1 MNCVHGFLT
10 PNSYV
15 ETLTQGDVIWRWGL
29 WEVIRLRWGHE
40 GVSQVALMVKN
51 LLINSGNI
59 RDKGSIPGSGRSP
72 GGGLSNSLQCSCLEN
87 PKDRRACQATLHRVA
102 KSQAHLKQLSM
113 HTWCHEGGVLM
124 MGLPT
129 CSVGKLYPTFVTCH
143 GVCPSRFLCPW
154 DFLGKNT
161 GMACHFLLQEDL
173 LMQGLNLGI
182 LPASPALAGRIFTT
196 EPPRKPMMGLVP
208 L

>member
-1 MNCVHGFLT
+1 
-10 PNSYV
+10 
-15 ETLTQGDVIWRWGL
+15 
-29 WEVIRLRWGHE
+29 
-40 GVSQVALMVKN
+40 
-51 LLINSGNI
+51 
-59 RDKGSIPGSGRSP
+59 
-72 GGGLSNSLQCSCLEN
+72 
-87 PKDRRACQATLHRVA
+87 
-102 KSQAHLKQLSM
+102 
-113 HTWCHEGGVLM
+113 M

-196 EPPRKPMMGLVP
+196 EPLGKPYLYVCVPACLLIHLNRVGLCDPMDCGPPASSIHRILQASILEWVAMP
-208 L
+208 FSRRSS